1 MARSRVV
8 LNRRAFGEQ
17 VMQSAELERQL
28 RPYADDVAA
37 QIPGPTTVR
46 AIRTGVGT
54 GNARVRLR
62 VEAEFHER
70 ERLVAAIRAVLS
82 NAQSR

>member
-8 LNRRAFGEQ
+8 LNRRGFGAVLASKAME
-17 VMQSAELERQL
+17 EQL
-28 RPYADDVAA
+28 RPYADDIAA
-37 QIPGPTTVR
+37 QIPGATVT

-54 GNARVRLR
+54 GNSRVRLR
-62 VEAEFHER
+62 VEAEVWER
-70 ERLVAAIRAVLS
+70 ARLVSAMRQVLS